1 MKMSLVSVLLASTLL
16 LTACSTSTV
25 ATSSETMATTTTEAT
40 TTTTETI
47 STTAETT
54 RKAAKINLT
63 YKEVDKAL
71 AKVFSTKEHSSS
83 VVAANINMAPFL
95 PKDDDYE
102 PGFPSYTIGWNEGN
116 NSYTLD
122 LVVIE
127 YKTDSVEYKNLT
139 VGSKILTNDS
149 FDDDELI
156 VTAINGQYVLCLT
169 EQTISGVNSLE
180 GDELDIKTSTTS
192 SSESYRSNLAK
203 AIYDA
208 FMSLK

>member
-1 MKMSLVSVLLASTLL
+1 MKKSLVSVLLASTLL

-54 RKAAKINLT
+54 PKAAKINLT
-63 YKEVDKAL
+63 YKDVDKAL
-71 AKVFSTKEHSSS
+71 AKVFSTKEHSNS

>member
-1 MKMSLVSVLLASTLL
+1 MKKTLVSVLLASTLL
-16 LTACSTSTV
+16 LTACSSSTV
-25 ATSSETMATTTTEAT
+25 ATSSETVVTTTTEAT
-40 TTTTETI
+40 TTTTEAAT
-47 STTAETT
+47 TTAETT
-54 RKAAKINLT
+54 QRITKINST
-63 YKEVDKAL
+63 YAEVDKTL
-71 AKVFSTKEHSSS
+71 VKVFSTKEYGGS
-83 VVAANINMAPFL
+83 VVVANSNMDPYL

-192 SSESYRSNLAK
+192 SSENYRSNLAK